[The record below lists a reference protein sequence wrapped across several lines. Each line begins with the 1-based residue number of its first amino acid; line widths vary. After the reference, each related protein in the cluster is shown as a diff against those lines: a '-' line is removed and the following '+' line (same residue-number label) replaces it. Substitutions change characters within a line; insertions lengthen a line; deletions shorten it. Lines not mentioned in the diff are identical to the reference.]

1 MTVTIKMVIF
11 RSILLKNFTGILLNA
26 FFDVKNQREQSAP
39 ADQCDNSKITCY
51 R

>member
-1 MTVTIKMVIF
+1 MNVVIF
-11 RSILLKNFTGILLNA
+11 YSILLRNFTEILLNA

-39 ADQCDNSKITCY
+39 ADQCDNSKITYY